1 MSEQQPENTPAT
13 WPSVPIEET
22 TPSAPAQAYP
32 PAYPPAPQTSGSAI
46 VALILSIGAWTICP
60 IIPAI
65 VALVFANMAKK
76 EIAAGEGRVTGQG
89 LVTAA
94 TIVAWINIGVW
105 AAILAIGLIVLI
117 VVGVAGAL

>member
-1 MSEQQPENTPAT
+1 MSEQQPENPPAT
-13 WPSVPIEET
+13 WPSVSP
-22 TPSAPAQAYP
+22 APPASYP
-32 PAYPPAPQTSGSAI
+32 PPPQTSGSAI

-105 AAILAIGLIVLI
+105 AALLVIGLIVIGI
-117 VVGVAGAL
+117 VAVAGSL

>member
-1 MSEQQPENTPAT
+1 MTEQQPENSPAT
-13 WPSVPIEET
+13 WPSVPEEQ
-22 TPSAPAQAYP
+22 SAPAYP
-32 PAYPPAPQTSGSAI
+32 APPQTSGNAI
-46 VALILSIGAWTICP
+46 VALILSIGAWVICP

-89 LVTAA
+89 LVTAS

-105 AAILAIGLIVLI
+105 AALLVIGLLALVL
-117 VVGVAGAL
+117 VAVAGAL